1 MNSFDQMIEKYKK
14 ELIDAK
20 GRSITD
26 AIEEA
31 SEATQETASETV
43 EKAFEDEE
51 TEKAKDEEEI
61 KTEVNEEK
69 TDTALNEAQN
79 EDSNNEAECEAT
91 GSLKVQVFAAN
102 AVYPVSSALVTVYK
116 SSTDE
121 KVFEGYTNTSGIVEP
136 ISLCTVLPE
145 KTDAP
150 SFQKPFSQYDILV
163 EHPCFVS
170 AKYIGAPIFENIE
183 SIQTV
188 SLVPVGSDNNAETM
202 IFVSEPNGLLL
213 SSDKEAANG

>member
-31 SEATQETASETV
+31 SEATQETAQETV
-43 EKAFEDEE
+43 EEAFEAEE
-51 TEKAKDEEEI
+51 TEKEKEEEI
-61 KTEVNEEK
+61 KTEE
-69 TDTALNEAQN
+69 NEAQN
-79 EDSNNEAECEAT
+79 EESNDEDECEAT

-102 AVYPVSSALVTVYK
+102 AVYPVSSALVAVYK

-121 KVFEGYTNTSGIVEP
+121 KVFEGYTNASGIVEP
-136 ISLCTVLPE
+136 ISLCTVLPD

-150 SFQKPFSQYDILV
+150 SFQKPFLQYDILV
-163 EHPCFVS
+163 EHPRFVS
-170 AKYIGAPIFENIE
+170 VKYIGAPIFENIE

-188 SLVPVGSDNNAETM
+188 SLVPVGSDKKAETM

-213 SSDKEAANG
+213 ASNKEAANG

>member
-26 AIEEA
+26 AIEEV
-31 SEATQETASETV
+31 SEAIQETAQETV
-43 EKAFEDEE
+43 EEAFEAEE
-51 TEKAKDEEEI
+51 TEKEKVKDEEEI
-61 KTEVNEEK
+61 KTEE
-69 TDTALNEAQN
+69 NEAQN
-79 EDSNNEAECEAT
+79 EELNDEDECEAT

-121 KVFEGYTNTSGIVEP
+121 KVFEGYTNASGIVEP

-150 SFQKPFSQYDILV
+150 SFQKLFLQYDILV
-163 EHPCFVS
+163 EHPRFVS
-170 AKYIGAPIFENIE
+170 VKYIGAPIFENIE

-188 SLVPVGSDNNAETM
+188 SLVPVGSDKKAKTM

-213 SSDKEAANG
+213 ASNKEAANG